1 MRVVLLYRPNSEHS
15 RMVEVY
21 TKEYERQRGQVI
33 ELISL
38 DTIDGSDMARLY
50 GIVQY
55 PALLALRDDGQLMKD
70 WQGNALP
77 LSDEVSGYLSR

>member
-1 MRVVLLYRPNSEHS
+1 
-15 RMVEVY
+15 MVEVY